1 MTEFAPH
8 FVIQAS
14 TTTDDDT
21 NSPQTD
27 KNWDFIAKLYSE
39 YLAIS
44 ADANRR
50 NRPEIIHNW
59 IYKSSDLA
67 ELSLFVPYKSMLA
80 VVNQSAGRYGKGK
93 WTSEWLDCLA
103 KVRSY
108 DPANYIDVTNIV
120 TQTHA
125 WSRLADNL
133 TTYINKNIPS
143 TAELGISP
151 DQFSKLTERLRQ
163 HMPSDIS
170 LIQLATHE
178 WLDRPSSQP
187 LTLFQFSDKVPKS
200 NIKRTEQTL
209 LMQTGKFQF
218 LKPSLNKRQVIIWDR
233 ETGRVLMHPV
243 LYHNWHSIIESDRV
257 HDFIANKLRINSK
270 HQICHFCCRPKDNQ
284 FDYYDGL
291 CWDCGFRAWKIR
303 CHPGRFEQ
311 LSQYKVAGTVRAC
324 VTGCRHTVGYFT
336 VLELLRRGAE
346 FVLGTTRFPA
356 IALAT
361 YQQEPDYAEWSD
373 RLVIIKA
380 DFLNW
385 QDVSDLIAAL
395 DKHRINVYINN
406 AFQTMPNS
414 TEYLE
419 HAARLEQDPES
430 LAKLAPMLDHNR
442 NIRPLAITNGI
453 DPKADQSTEVPN
465 MQIVS
470 ASVFDKNPSW
480 KKPISQIAPQ
490 EIMTAG
496 VVNSIV
502 PEMVIGA
509 FRRQCLARGSTASS
523 KGKKPKSGKSLDS
536 QKFHVIINVGS
547 SEGNGDVQASV
558 TGGHKNHMQHVIRCL
573 RLEQDP
579 NMVAYTA
586 DPGFITGI
594 YGKNQDPRN
603 PDQNPGLV
611 KVLTSQDGAMRVLY
625 PLLDYLAT
633 GKPVAENYR

>member
-218 LKPSLNKRQVIIWDR
+218 LKPSLSKRQVIIWDR
-233 ETGRVLMHPV
+233 ETDRVLMHPV

-270 HQICHFCCRPKDNQ
+270 HQICHFCCKPKDNQ

-414 TEYLE
+414 QEYLE
-419 HAARLEQDPES
+419 HAARLEQDPEY

-509 FRRQCLARGSTASS
+509 FRRQCMARESATSS
-523 KGKKPKSGKSLDS
+523 KSKKPKTGKQQDA
-536 QKFHVIINVGS
+536 QKFHAIINVGS

-573 RLEQDP
+573 RLEHDV

>member
-8 FVIQAS
+8 FVIQPATS
-14 TTTDDDT
+14 AIDKND
-21 NSPQTD
+21 SPQTG
-27 KNWDFIAKLYSE
+27 KHWDFIAELYTE
-39 YLAIS
+39 FLAIS
-44 ADANRR
+44 ADAKRR

-59 IYKSSDLA
+59 LYKSSDLA
-67 ELSLFVPYKSMLA
+67 ELAMFVPYKYMLN
-80 VVNQSAGRYGKGK
+80 VVNQSDGKYGKGK
-93 WTSEWLDCLA
+93 WTREWLDSLA

-108 DPANYIDVTNIV
+108 NHANYINVTNIV
-120 TQTHA
+120 THTHD

-133 TTYINKNIPS
+133 SNYFDKNIPS
-143 TAELGISP
+143 TTELGISP
-151 DQFSKLTERLRQ
+151 EQVSKLTERLRQ
-163 HMPSDIS
+163 HMPSDTA

-178 WLDRPSSQP
+178 WLEARSSQP
-187 LTLFQFSDKVPKS
+187 LNLFQFSDKEPKL
-200 NIKRTEQTL
+200 NIKRTEQAL
-209 LMQTGKFQF
+209 LTQMGKFQF
-218 LKPSLNKRQVIIWDR
+218 LKPGHNKRQVIVWDR
-233 ETGRVLMHPV
+233 GTGQVLMHPV
-243 LYHNWHSIIESDRV
+243 LYHNWHAVIVSGLDQV
-257 HDFIANKLRINSK
+257 HEFINTKLRINNK
-270 HQICHFCCRPKDNQ
+270 HQICHFCCQPKDNQ

-303 CHPGRFEQ
+303 CHPGRFD
-311 LSQYKVAGTVRAC
+311 LSSPATYPPIRAC

-373 RLVIIKA
+373 RLMIIRA

-385 QDVSDLIAAL
+385 QDVSDMIAAL

-414 TEYLE
+414 QEYLE
-419 HAARLEQDPES
+419 YAARLEQDPES
-430 LAKLAPMLDHNR
+430 LAKLVPMLDHNR
-442 NIRPLAITNGI
+442 NIRPLAIT
-453 DPKADQSTEVPN
+453 DSTTTKPEPPSEMAN

-509 FRRQCLARGSTASS
+509 FRRQCLARAAISP
-523 KGKKPKSGKSLDS
+523 KNKNKKPKSGKPNNPA
-536 QKFHVIINVGS
+536 KFHAIINVGS

-579 NMVAYTA
+579 NMVSYTS

-594 YGKNQDPRN
+594 YGKTHDPRN
-603 PDQNPGLV
+603 PDSCLV
-611 KVLTSQDGAMRVLY
+611 KVLTSRDGAMRVLY
-625 PLLDYLAT
+625 PLLDYLAK
-633 GKPVAENYR
+633 GKPLEENYR